1 MSTNLPT
8 NGPTELQPELF
19 ANPDLARTK
28 TQLTAEVGANLTEL
42 AAMQQLLQRW
52 VDRRWLRALD
62 AQLPLTLNQVVAEP
76 QPLVWLLC
84 ALLCH
89 QYGRGHSC
97 ILLQD
102 LIDNPDSLLS
112 LPPQNQYA
120 QFFVDRPS
128 HILAGVSLA
137 DIEQALVASPWLK
150 QGQIAPLV
158 LADKRLYL
166 HRLFQAEQIVKQ
178 QINQRVQQQIS
189 LSDQVKVHIDQ
200 LFTNPA
206 IAPIKEEQSVNTATD
221 WQKLACA
228 MALQRHFAIIT
239 GGPGTGKTTTV
250 VKLLALIQQ
259 SATERQLTIRLAAPT
274 GKAAVRLTES
284 ISGAIKHL
292 PPAMQD
298 GIPTEVVTLH
308 RLLGALPNRRQFK
321 HNAEQPLALDV
332 LVVDE
337 ASMVDLEMMA
347 ALLQALPSH
356 ARLILL
362 GDKDQLAS
370 VEAGSVL
377 GDLCRG
383 AETGGY
389 QPETLALLTPFTS
402 SDLSQ
407 WQGAGTVLNQATV
420 MLRKSHRFDA
430 QSGIGQL
437 AFAVNR
443 GDIGA
448 VNLFNQFDDI
458 QLLAGNNLNAL
469 KPVVVAGF
477 HHYLQLVQRQID
489 YASSDAWAY
498 AVLGAYS
505 EFQLLCALRSG
516 DWGIEGL
523 NQQISRWLM
532 VEGLLDCSQQWY
544 NGRPIM
550 MQRNNYSLGL
560 MNGDIGITLFDANSG
575 KLRVVFQLADGSL
588 KWVLPSRLSDIETVF
603 AMTVHKSQGSEFSH
617 CCLVL
622 PPDNSPVLSREL
634 LYTGIT
640 RAKRQ
645 FTLLC
650 GNSEILAQ
658 TITKRVSRSS
668 GL

>member
-1 MSTNLPT
+1 MSN
-8 NGPTELQPELF
+8 
-19 ANPDLARTK
+19 K
-28 TQLTAEVGANLTEL
+28 VHLTATAPVQDL

-102 LIDNPDSLLS
+102 LITNPDSLLS

-120 QFFVDRPS
+120 QFFSDRPS
-128 HILAGVSLA
+128 HILAAISLS
-137 DIEQALVASPWLK
+137 DIEQALASSHWLK
-150 QGQIAPLV
+150 QDEISPLV
-158 LADKRLYL
+158 LADNRLYL
-166 HRLFQAEQIVKQ
+166 HRLYQAEQIVKQ
-178 QINQRVQQQIS
+178 QISQRVQQQIS
-189 LSDQVKVHIDQ
+189 LSPVLKQRIEQ
-200 LFTNPA
+200 LFPSA
-206 IAPIKEEQSVNTATD
+206 EPSQDGSRETD

-250 VKLLALIQQ
+250 VKLLALIQH
-259 SATERQLTIRLAAPT
+259 SATELTEPEQAGSQRALTIKLAAPT

-284 ISGAIKHL
+284 ISGAISKL
-292 PPAMQD
+292 PAQMQA

-308 RLLGALPNRRQFK
+308 RLLGAMPNRRQFK

-383 AETGGY
+383 AELGGY
-389 QPETLALLTPFTS
+389 LPQTLSLLAPFSAT
-402 SDLSQ
+402 DLSP
-407 WQGAGTVLNQATV
+407 WQGNGTVLNQATV

-430 QSGIGQL
+430 NSGIGQL

-443 GDIGA
+443 GETSAG
-448 VNLFNQFDDI
+448 NLFNQYTDI
-458 QLLAGNNLNAL
+458 QLLAGNKLESL
-469 KPVVVAGF
+469 KPVVVAGYR
-477 HHYLQLVQRQID
+477 HYLQLVQQQSS
-489 YASSDAWAY
+489 YSASTASSDIRDSDSSNNIWAK
-498 AVLGAYS
+498 AVLAAYS
-505 EFQLLCALRSG
+505 QFQLLCALRSG

-532 VEGLLDCSQQWY
+532 AEGLLDCSQQWY

-560 MNGDIGITLFDANSG
+560 MNGDIGITLLDASSG

-588 KWVLPSRLSDIETVF
+588 KWVLPSRLTDIETVF

-622 PPDNSPVLSREL
+622 PPDNSPILSREL

-640 RAKRQ
+640 RAKKQ

-650 GNSEILAQ
+650 GDSQILAQ

>member
-1 MSTNLPT
+1 MQT
-8 NGPTELQPELF
+8 
-19 ANPDLARTK
+19 DL
-28 TQLTAEVGANLTEL
+28 L
-42 AAMQQLLQRW
+42 AMQQLLQRW

-76 QPLVWLLC
+76 NPLVWLLC

-102 LIDNPDSLLS
+102 LITNPDSLLS

-120 QFFVDRPS
+120 QFFSDRPS
-128 HILAGVSLA
+128 HILAGINLA
-137 DIEQALVASPWLK
+137 DIEQALASSEWLK
-150 QGQIAPLV
+150 QNEIAPLV
-158 LADKRLYL
+158 LAEKRLYL
-166 HRLFQAEQIVKQ
+166 HRLYQAEQIVKQ
-178 QINQRVQQQIS
+178 QISQRVQQQIN
-189 LSDQVKVHIDQ
+189 LSDKVKQHISL
-200 LFTNPA
+200 LFPA
-206 IAPIKEEQSVNTATD
+206 DEQNETD
-221 WQKLACA
+221 WQKLACV

-250 VKLLALIQQ
+250 VKLLALLLQ
-259 SATERQLTIRLAAPT
+259 SANVNKTAASKITIKLAAPT

-284 ISGAIKHL
+284 ISGAIANL
-292 PPAMQD
+292 PADFQAA
-298 GIPTEVVTLH
+298 IPTEVVTLH
-308 RLLGALPNRRQFK
+308 RLLGAMPNRRQFK

-383 AETGGY
+383 AELGGY
-389 QPETLALLTPFTS
+389 LPETLSLLAPFSAT
-402 SDLSQ
+402 DLRP
-407 WQGAGTVLNQATV
+407 WQGNGTVLNQATV

-430 QSGIGQL
+430 SSGIGQL

-443 GDIGA
+443 GETSA
-448 VNLFNQFDDI
+448 ANLFNQFDDI
-458 QLLAGNNLNAL
+458 NLLAGNQIKAL
-469 KPVVVAGF
+469 QPVVVAGYR
-477 HHYLQLVQRQID
+477 HYLQLIQCQAD
-489 YASSDAWAY
+489 YGDSEQWAG
-498 AVLGAYS
+498 AVLTAYTQ
-505 EFQLLCALRSG
+505 FQLLCALRSG

-532 VEGLLDCSQQWY
+532 AEGLLDCSQQWY

-560 MNGDIGITLFDANSG
+560 MNGDIGITLFDASSG

-588 KWVLPSRLSDIETVF
+588 KWVLPSRLTDIETVF

-622 PPDNSPVLSREL
+622 PPDNSPILSREL

-640 RAKRQ
+640 RAKKQ

-658 TITKRVSRSS
+658 TISKRVSRSS

>member
-1 MSTNLPT
+1 MSA
-8 NGPTELQPELF
+8 ELF
-19 ANPDLARTK
+19 TDPDLARAKTK
-28 TQLTAEVGANLTEL
+28 LTADVSANLTEL

-120 QFFVDRPS
+120 QFFADRPS
-128 HILAGVSLA
+128 HILAGVSLV
-137 DIEQALVASPWLK
+137 DVEQALAASPWLK
-150 QGQIAPLV
+150 QDHIAPLV

-178 QINQRVQQQIS
+178 QISQRVQQQIS
-189 LSDQVKVHIDQ
+189 LTDQVKEHFDQ
-200 LFTNPA
+200 LFISPA
-206 IAPIKEEQSVNTATD
+206 IAEPSAYNEPSANSETD

-250 VKLLALIQQ
+250 VKLLALIQH
-259 SATERQLTIRLAAPT
+259 SAAERQLTIRLAAPT

-284 ISGAIKHL
+284 ISGAINHL

-308 RLLGALPNRRQFK
+308 RLLGAMPNRRQFK

-383 AETGGY
+383 AEKGGY
-389 QPETLALLTPFTS
+389 QPETLALLAPFTS
-402 SDLSQ
+402 TNLSQ

-430 QSGIGQL
+430 KSGIGQL

-443 GDIGA
+443 GDTSA
-448 VNLFNQFDDI
+448 VNLFKQFDDI
-458 QLLAGNNLNAL
+458 QLLAGNNVNAL
-469 KPVVVAGF
+469 KPVVVAGYR
-477 HHYLQLVQRQID
+477 HYLQLVQHPAGNVTD
-489 YASSDAWAY
+489 KASSDAWAQ
-498 AVLGAYS
+498 AVLAAYS
-505 EFQLLCALRSG
+505 QFQLLCALRSG
-516 DWGIEGL
+516 DWGIAGL

-532 VEGLLDCSQQWY
+532 AEGLLDCSQQWY

-622 PPDNSPVLSREL
+622 PPDNSPILSREL

-640 RAKRQ
+640 RAKKQ